1 VSETEEL
8 TRGTP
13 EACPRCGEPAGTFR
27 FCLSC
32 GADVLAPVPVPVPVS
47 AAAKPSRL
55 RRVLRRVVRVRTP
68 LVVLPLLA
76 GLTVVGG
83 MGASMLT
90 EEIPPPVPHTQVAC
104 WDGSGADS
112 LDDCVVPAGVEG
124 LRWVFPTFHPNRD
137 SCVDMLVVHPEYL
150 RPAMYQCDFKVPKAW
165 VTVTYNELAS
175 VEAARKY
182 FEKQYSDAD
191 REQVRTAEGTAYRY
205 VWRQQTDEGY
215 ALAAMYMNYPY
226 AVEIV
231 AKSAK
236 ARDEALRK
244 LDFRHPDKMA
254 AVFD

>member
-1 VSETEEL
+1 MSETEEL

-32 GADVLAPVPVPVPVS
+32 GADVLAGAPDPE
-47 AAAKPSRL
+47 AGRPSRL
-55 RRVLRRVVRVRTP
+55 RRVLRRVARVRTP

-83 MGASMLT
+83 VGAMMLT
-90 EEIPPPVPHTQVAC
+90 EEIPPPPAPPAQVAC
-104 WDGSGADS
+104 WDGTGADS
-112 LDDCVVPAGVEG
+112 PDACTTPSGVAG

-137 SCVDMLVVHPEYL
+137 NCVDVLDSHPEYL
-150 RPAMYQCDFKVPKAW
+150 RPAMYECGFEMPNQSVS
-165 VTVTYNELAS
+165 VTYNELAD

-182 FEKQYSDAD
+182 FAKQYADAE
-191 REQVRTAEGTAYRY
+191 REVVKTVEGTAYRY
-205 VWRQQTDEGY
+205 VWRQETDEGS
-215 ALAAMYMNYPY
+215 ALAAMYMDYPY

-231 AKSAK
+231 ARSAK
-236 ARDEALRK
+236 GRDAALRK

-254 AVFD
+254 EAFG